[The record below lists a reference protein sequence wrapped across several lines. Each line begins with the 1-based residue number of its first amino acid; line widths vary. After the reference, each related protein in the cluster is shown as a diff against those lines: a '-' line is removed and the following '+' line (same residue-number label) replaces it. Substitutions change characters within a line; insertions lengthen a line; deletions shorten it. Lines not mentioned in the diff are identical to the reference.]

1 MIEIRGFITNLGR
14 YNEGTLLGEWIT
26 FPIEEEELEEVLQ
39 RIGVS
44 DKPNEDGDYYE
55 EYFFTDWEYEGTLAE
70 ECHVQLE
77 LKEYM
82 NVEAVNDLAEK
93 LEDVDERILGAIQ
106 ECTYPWDIDACVNIY
121 KENKYIYY
129 GTENTLDDIAQ
140 SEADEW
146 MHMNIQD
153 KHIVKWVQRYFD
165 YKSYARDLKD
175 CRYYQ
180 TKSGVIQ
187 ILD

>member
-14 YNEGTLLGEWIT
+14 YNEGELLGEWIT

-55 EYFFTDWEYEGTLAE
+55 EYFFTDWEYECTLAE
-70 ECHVQLE
+70 ECHVQLG

-82 NVEAVNDLAEK
+82 NVETVNNLVEK

-106 ECTYPWDIDACVNIY
+106 ECTYPWDLDACLNIY

-129 GTENTLDDIAQ
+129 GTKNTLDDIAHF
-140 SEADEW
+140 EADEW

-153 KHIVKWVQRYFD
+153 KHIIEWVQRYFD
-165 YKSYARDLKD
+165 YKFYARDLKD
-175 CRYYQ
+175 WRYYE